1 MTRSWLTASA
11 WTVCAATMLLAARPA
26 LADDSGVSEN
36 SILFGQSAAF
46 SGPASDLGI
55 NMRLGI
61 ETAFWEANQQGGV
74 HGRQLELES
83 LDDAYEPQAA
93 ITNTRKLVNESGVF
107 ALIGAVGT
115 PTSRSATPIAAA
127 AGVPYI
133 APFTGATFLREPE
146 RKTIINLRASY
157 DQETEEIVNRLIRDL
172 GINRIGVFYQ
182 DDSYGHT
189 GYRGVVKALQRRQLE
204 LVSSGTY
211 ERNTTAIKRGLLD
224 VYQGNPDAVVLV
236 GAYQPIATMIRWS
249 KKIGFDP
256 VFVAISFVGTN
267 ALAQQLGPDGT
278 GVYIT
283 QVVPFPMSNW
293 PPVNI
298 AYRQALAGYAQD
310 AVPNFVSLEGYL
322 AGRLAITA
330 AERCGQALDRDCFI
344 NRLLE
349 AESIDLDGFK
359 LYYGNGDNQGSD
371 AVFLTIIDNSGYPS
385 PIQTFESEVE
395 P

>member
-46 SGPASDLGI
+46 SGPASDLGL

-298 AYRQALAGYAQD
+298 AYRQALAGYTQD

-322 AGRLAITA
+322 AGRLAIAA

-371 AVFLTIIDNSGYPS
+371 AVFLTVIDNTGYPS
-385 PIQTFESEVE
+385 PIQAFESEVE

>member
-1 MTRSWLTASA
+1 MRHFWLTAA
-11 WTVCAATMLLAARPA
+11 AQTLCAAIVALSACPA
-26 LADDSGVSEN
+26 IAEETGVHEE

-46 SGPASDLGI
+46 SGPAADLGL

-61 ETAFWEANQQGGV
+61 ETAFWEANEQGGV

-83 LDDAYEPQAA
+83 LDDAYEPKAA
-93 ITNTRKLVNESGVF
+93 ITNTRKLVNESRVF

-127 AGVPYI
+127 AGIPYI

-146 RKTIINLRASY
+146 RKTIINMRASY

-172 GINRIGVFYQ
+172 GVKRIGVFYQ

-189 GYRGVVKALQRRQLE
+189 GYRGVVNALKRRQLE

-224 VYQGNPDAVVLV
+224 VSQGNPEAVVLV

-249 KKIGFDP
+249 RKIGFDP
-256 VFVAISFVGTN
+256 VFVAISFVGSN
-267 ALAQQLGPDGT
+267 ALAQKLGSDGA

-298 AYRQALAGYAQD
+298 AYRQALAAYAPD
-310 AVPNFVSLEGYL
+310 AAPNFVSLEGYL

-330 AERCGQALDRDCFI
+330 AERCGRTLDRDCFI
-344 NRLLE
+344 NQLLD

-359 LYYGNGDNQGSD
+359 LYYGDGDNQGSD
-371 AVFLTIIDNSGYPS
+371 AVFLTVIDESGYPS
-385 PIQTFESEVE
+385 PIQKLERKVE